1 MARQEQITQCSRR
14 RVRGVNDSVQSS
26 NDMRARMPDILTPI
40 SSLSGGKIRTI

>member
-1 MARQEQITQCSRR
+1 VARQQQITRSSRQ

-26 NDMRARMPDILTPI
+26 NGMRARMPDILTPI